1 MTTASTSLLGL
12 ALPVQGELS
21 GTWGDTV
28 NNSITSLVDSAVAGT
43 TTISADAD
51 ITLTATTLAANQARQ
66 AVILWTAGGTVT
78 RNITAPALSKTY
90 VVINKTSG
98 TQSIVIRGAGP
109 TTGVTVPSGNA
120 YLVAWDGAD
129 FVKINADAATLTGTQ
144 TLTNKTISGSS
155 NTLTNIGNASLTNST
170 ISGTALGSNLPA
182 LTIGSGLSGTSYN
195 GSSGVTV
202 AIDSTVATLT
212 GTQVLTN
219 KEVVKRVV
227 AVADGTSITPDADT
241 SDIVTQANT
250 QSAGTLTMN
259 APSGSAVNGQGLVI
273 RMSSTA
279 VQTFAW
285 NAIYQGSSD
294 LPLPLTTS
302 GAGKAD
308 YLGFIYNSTTTKWQ
322 VLAKNFGF

>member
-43 TTISADAD
+43 TTLASDVD
-51 ITLTATTLAANQARQ
+51 VTLSTTALTTNQARQ
-66 AVILWTAGGTVT
+66 AIILWTANGTAT
-78 RNITAPALSKTY
+78 RYITAPALSKTY
-90 VVINKTSG
+90 VVINKTSS
-98 TQSIVIRGAGP
+98 TQSIVIRGVGP

-120 YLVAWDGAD
+120 YLVAWDGVD
-129 FVKINADAATLTGTQ
+129 FVKIDADAVTLTGTQ
-144 TLTNKTISGSS
+144 TLTNKEI
-155 NTLTNIGNASLTNST
+155 
-170 ISGTALGSNLPA
+170 
-182 LTIGSGLSGTSYN
+182 
-195 GSSGVTV
+195 
-202 AIDSTVATLT
+202 
-212 GTQVLTN
+212 
-219 KEVVKRVV
+219 VKRVV
-227 AVADGTSITPDADT
+227 AVADGTSITPNADT

-285 NAIYQGSSD
+285 NAIYQGSAD

-302 GAGKAD
+302 GASKTD